1 MKSVLVVDDNLT
13 SLKQISAQLEGK
25 YEISLAKS
33 GEMALK
39 ICTERKPDL
48 ILLDIEM
55 PGIDGFETINQ
66 IKNDPMLNQIPVIFL
81 TGNHDSA
88 TEIKCLDSGAMDF
101 ITKPANTDI
110 LRHRIDLHLEYASYQ
125 HHLEQMVRELEDNI
139 GISFAELVEC
149 KDHNIAGHVM
159 RTGVFVELLT
169 KELYESGIFKDELK
183 AEDADLMKRAAPFHD
198 IGKIGVSDILLLKR
212 SSLTD
217 IEYNEVQKHTVI
229 GGQMLNQIYSRTTS
243 EQYLKHAMIIA
254 EGHHERYDGKGY
266 PKGLKGD
273 EIPLYCRIMAVVN
286 VYDACV
292 TDRVY
297 RKNLTHEQ
305 ACQVIMEGSGTE
317 FDPRIVEVFNKIH
330 GKFAMIQASSYFPQ
344 HSMEWSLYHEA
355 NPGN

>member
-1 MKSVLVVDDNLT
+1 MKSVLIVDDNLT

-25 YEISLAKS
+25 YEVSLAKS

-66 IKNDPMLNQIPVIFL
+66 IKKDPMLNQIPVIFL

-139 GISFAELVEC
+139 CISFAELVEC

-169 KELYESGIFKDELK
+169 KELYESEIFKNELK

-212 SSLTD
+212 SSLTN
-217 IEYNEVQKHTVI
+217 IEYEEVQKHTII
-229 GGQMLNQIYSRTTS
+229 GGQMLSQIYSRTTS

-317 FDPRIVEVFNKIH
+317 FDPRIVEVFNKIQ
-330 GKFAMIQASSYFPQ
+330 GKFAMIQTSSYFPQ